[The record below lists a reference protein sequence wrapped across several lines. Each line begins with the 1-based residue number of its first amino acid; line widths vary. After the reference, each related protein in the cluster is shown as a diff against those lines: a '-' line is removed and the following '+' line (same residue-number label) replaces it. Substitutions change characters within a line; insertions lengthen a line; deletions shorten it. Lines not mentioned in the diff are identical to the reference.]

1 MPEYVL
7 RVENIKKSFG
17 GVEALKGVSLE
28 IRKGEIHCLAGEN
41 GCGKS
46 TLIKI
51 VSGVY
56 EPDGG
61 SVELLGKRYAKLV
74 PMEAIARGVQVIYQ
88 DFSVFPN
95 LTVMENLALNM
106 ELMAERKLVNY
117 KRIRSIASEALAKL
131 GIELDLDERVENLS
145 VADRQLIAI
154 CRALLHD
161 AKLII
166 MDEPT
171 TALTKKEVKAL
182 FAIIKRLQAE
192 GLSILFVSHKL
203 DEVFEISERYTIFR
217 NGQNVAAGETGSLE
231 RKDFVRYMTGREFDD
246 ERYGPP
252 SSVPW
257 PWPRRACRSTAP
269 SRTSPSS
276 CAPARSS
283 ASRAS
288 SAPAAPSS
296 SRALFGIYKPTAGSI
311 EVGGKPAKIRSVK
324 SAIRHGIGYV
334 PADRITEGLF
344 LPQSIARNTVVSKL
358 DRLSGP
364 LGFLKRKPLASEVER
379 WVGELSIATKDPSLP
394 VQTLSGGNQ
403 QKVVLARWLANDLS
417 VLILNGPTVG
427 VDIGSKY
434 DIHARSSAPSQSGGL
449 AIIVI
454 SDDLPEVLACA
465 SRIIV
470 MRGRPHS
477 PGARPGL
484 HHRGEARRDLH
495 GRRLILRR
503 RSMFNLKRL
512 SRMSEP
518 YVFGAI
524 LLLSILIQARSG
536 QFFTG
541 NNLVDLT
548 RSMVVPALLR
558 HRRP

>member
-1 MPEYVL
+1 MASMPEYVL
-7 RVENIKKSFG
+7 RADSVKKSFG

-56 EPDGG
+56 EPDSG
-61 SVELLGKRYAKLV
+61 SVELLGKRYAKLS

-106 ELMAERKLVNY
+106 ELMAERRLVSY

-182 FAIIKRLQAE
+182 FAIIKRLQSE

-217 NGQNVAAGETGSLE
+217 NGQNVATGETGSLD
-231 RKDFVRYMTGREFDD
+231 RKDFVRYMTGREFAD
-246 ERYGPP
+246 ERYRPAKLGPVALAAKGL
-252 SSVPW
+252 SLDGAFQDLSFEL
-257 PWPRRACRSTAP
+257 RSGEILGITGLLG
-269 SRTSPSS
+269 SGRTELVQT
-276 CAPARSS
+276 
-283 ASRAS
+283 
-288 SAPAAPSS
+288 
-296 SRALFGIYKPTAGSI
+296 LFGIYEPTAGSI
-311 EVGGKPAKIRSVK
+311 EVGGKPARIRSVK
-324 SAIRHGIGYV
+324 SAIRRGIGYV

-358 DRLSGP
+358 DKLSGP
-364 LGFLKRKPLASEVER
+364 LGFLKRKSLSSEVER
-379 WVGELSIATKDPSLP
+379 WVGELAIATMDPSLP

-434 DIHARSSAPSQSGGL
+434 DIHALLRSLAERGL

-470 MRGRPHS
+470 MRGGRIAQELDPAS
-477 PGARPGL
+477 TTEERL
-484 HHRGEARRDLH
+484 GE
-495 GRRLILRR
+495 I
-503 RSMFNLKRL
+503 S
-512 SRMSEP
+512 
-518 YVFGAI
+518 
-524 LLLSILIQARSG
+524 
-536 QFFTG
+536 TG
-541 NNLVDLT
+541 V
-548 RSMVVPALLR
+548 A
-558 HRRP
+558 